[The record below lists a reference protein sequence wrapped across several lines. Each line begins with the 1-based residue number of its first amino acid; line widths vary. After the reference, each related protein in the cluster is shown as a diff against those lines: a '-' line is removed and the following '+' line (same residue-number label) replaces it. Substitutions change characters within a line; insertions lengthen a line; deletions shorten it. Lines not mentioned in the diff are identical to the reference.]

1 MLVFRKVLLKPC
13 KTPSR
18 KPMTAIL
25 KETCMEKTE
34 VKKIKKI
41 IPNKIKYFV
50 EETFSKSGT

>member
-1 MLVFRKVLLKPC
+1 
-13 KTPSR
+13 
-18 KPMTAIL
+18 MTAIF

-41 IPNKIKYFV
+41 ISNKIKYFV